1 MQKQIK
7 EILLVCMGVLAAV
20 TVTAQTSHVHYN
32 DTLREVVVSASRWEQ
47 EIKNVPARVT
57 GISSKSNEFTNPQT
71 TADMLQN
78 TGQIFVQKSQAGAG
92 SPVLRGFETNRVLL
106 VVDGIRMNNAIYR
119 GGHVQDVITLDNAI
133 LDKTE
138 VLFGPSSTMYGSD
151 ALGGVIHFYTKNP
164 KLNLKTGNA
173 YVRYSSANSEKTGH
187 LDYNLGFG
195 KIASLTSVTYSDFG
209 DQRIG
214 KSGDFGTFGDFG
226 KNLYNV
232 TRVDNKDVVST
243 NPNPYIMVGSGYK
256 QIDVLEK
263 LLFQQN
269 EHVSHMLNLQ
279 YSTNIGNLPRY
290 DRMLELSYDKTSKSM
305 LPTYAEWNYGP
316 QTRFLGAYTLDIN
329 KQNRWFD
336 DAKFIVSYQSVDQ
349 DRISRK
355 LNKTN
360 RKTQM
365 EDVSIFSANF
375 DLMKKISERTTLYYG
390 LEETLNLVKST
401 VTNIDITTGANAAPA
416 ATRYPDGGNTWNS
429 AALYAQSNYVLSD
442 IFSLTGGLR
451 FTSVYMKSEFKN
463 DRTAGNAIFPFDKA
477 EINEIAPCGNLALV
491 ANLPSKTKISAT
503 VSTGFRAPNIDD
515 MVKFFDNTSSSTVVV
530 PNTSLKPEYAYNAE
544 LNIVQSLGRTGKIE
558 AGVYYTLLDNAL
570 TVQPTQL
577 NGKDSV
583 VVDGTSLKALSIQ
596 NSNSGRIYG
605 YYIGANINPVKN
617 LRLNGSLTATYGKYT
632 NEQKEVVP
640 MDHIPPMFG
649 KIGAD
654 YSICKLK
661 LEGFMRFSAAKQLA
675 DYSPSGEDNLSQ
687 TAITAKNAKGEA
699 TAWAGTAAWYTL
711 NFRAAY
717 DVTKH
722 INLNAGIENILDRH
736 YRQFASGISAPG
748 RNVYGTLRVSF

>member
-1 MQKQIK
+1 MKK
-7 EILLVCMGVLAAV
+7 KILLLCPAILIAGYAF
-20 TVTAQTSHVHYN
+20 AQTTPVHYN

-47 EIKNVPARVT
+47 EIKNVPSRVI

-78 TGQIFVQKSQAGAG
+78 TGQIFVQKSQTGAG
-92 SPVLRGFETNRVLL
+92 SPVLRGFETNRILL
-106 VVDGIRMNNAIYR
+106 VIDGIRMNNAIYR

-138 VLFGPSSTMYGSD
+138 VLFGPSSTLYGSD

-164 KLNLKTGNA
+164 KLNRKSGNA

-187 LDYNLGFG
+187 FDYNLGFG
-195 KIASLTSVTYSDFG
+195 KFASLTSVTYSDFG

-243 NPNPYIMVGSGYK
+243 NPNPYIMAGNGYK

-263 LLFQQN
+263 ILYQQN

-279 YSTNIGNLPRY
+279 YSNNIGNLPRY
-290 DRMLELSYDKTSKSM
+290 DRMLELSYDKTTKTM

-316 QTRFLGAYTLDIN
+316 QKRFLGAYTLDIN

-336 DAKFIVSYQSVDQ
+336 DAKFILSFQSLDQ

-365 EDVSIFSANF
+365 EDVSVFSANF

-390 LEETLNLVKST
+390 LEETLNLVQST
-401 VTNIDITTGANAAPA
+401 VTNIDITTGANASPA
-416 ATRYPDGGNTWNS
+416 ATRYPDGGNSWNS
-429 AALYAQSNYVLSD
+429 AALYVQGNHELSD

-451 FTSVYMKSEFKN
+451 LTSVYLKSEFKN
-463 DRTAGNAIFPFDKA
+463 DRSAGNAIFPFDKA
-477 EINEIAPCGNLALV
+477 EINEIAPCGNLSVV

-503 VSTGFRAPNIDD
+503 ISTGFRAPNIDD
-515 MVKFFDNTSSSTVVV
+515 MVKFFDNTSSKTVVV
-530 PNTSLKPEYAYNAE
+530 PNTGLKPEYAYNAE
-544 LNIVQSLGRTGKIE
+544 LNIVQRLGHTGKIE
-558 AGVYYTLLDNAL
+558 AGAYYTLLDNAL
-570 TVQPTQL
+570 TVQPTQF

-583 VVDGTSLKALSIQ
+583 IVDGTTLKALSIQ

-605 YYIGANINPVKN
+605 YYAGTTINPVRN
-617 LRLNGSLTATYGKYT
+617 LSLNGSVTATYGKYT

-640 MDHIPPMFG
+640 MDHIPPMYG
-649 KIGAD
+649 KIGAS
-654 YSICKLK
+654 YNFSKLK
-661 LEGFMRFSAAKQLA
+661 LEGFMRFSAAKKLA

-687 TAITAKNAKGEA
+687 TAVTAVNAKGEA

-736 YRQFASGISAPG
+736 YRQFASGVSAPG
-748 RNVYGTLRVSF
+748 RNIYGTLRVNF